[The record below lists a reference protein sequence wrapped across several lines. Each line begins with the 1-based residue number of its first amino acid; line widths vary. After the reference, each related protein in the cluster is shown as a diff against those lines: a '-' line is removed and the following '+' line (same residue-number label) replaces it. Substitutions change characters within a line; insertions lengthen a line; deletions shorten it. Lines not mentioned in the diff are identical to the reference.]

1 MLPLAAYADRLS
13 VRPGET
19 IRFHAHNA
27 TDAPVEGRLVRVL
40 CADAN
45 PAGPG
50 VQLEDIESKPAKDEP
65 GPQQVPHGSYGG
77 LAARAPC
84 LPIHLRL
91 PAEYG
96 QHMPTNRSSH

>member
-40 CADAN
+40 CA
-45 PAGPG
+45 
-50 VQLEDIESKPAKDEP
+50 ER
-65 GPQQVPHGSYGG
+65 
-77 LAARAPC
+77 AARAQ
-84 LPIHLRL
+84 
-91 PAEYG
+91 ADEAG
-96 QHMPTNRSSH
+96 QDRPRPMATP